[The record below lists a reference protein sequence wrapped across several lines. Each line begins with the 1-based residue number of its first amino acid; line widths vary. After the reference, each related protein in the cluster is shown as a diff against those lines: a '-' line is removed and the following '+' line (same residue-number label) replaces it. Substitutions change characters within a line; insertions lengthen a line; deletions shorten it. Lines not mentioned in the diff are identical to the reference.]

1 MDTTEHIDNTL
12 IFLNSIKKR
21 PGMYLSNY
29 NVFANVSDFINGYI
43 FALSYIDNTIFNLQN
58 ISLWY
63 GKNYYPEATNIT
75 ISSNILNKYP
85 SKNDDEL
92 IEIYIDYLLEYFN
105 FFKK

>member
-12 IFLNSIKKR
+12 IFLNSIKKNQECI
-21 PGMYLSNY
+21 L
-29 NVFANVSDFINGYI
+29 ANVSDFINGYI
-43 FALSYIDNTIFNLQN
+43 FALSYIDNTIFNLQH

-92 IEIYIDYLLEYFN
+92 IEIYIDYLIEYFN